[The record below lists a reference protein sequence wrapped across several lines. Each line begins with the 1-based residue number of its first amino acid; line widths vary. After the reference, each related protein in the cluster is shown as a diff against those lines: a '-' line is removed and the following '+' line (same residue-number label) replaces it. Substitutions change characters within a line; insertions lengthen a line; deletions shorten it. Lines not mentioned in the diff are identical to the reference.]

1 MVSDALRRI
10 SEKVTNEEEVA
21 VLEKAIKEAS
31 ASGYAG
37 S

>member
-10 SEKVTNEEEVA
+10 PDKAQNEEEAA